1 MLRYWF
7 RPAPLDRPCALLLS
21 LCSLVGGVALAWHH
35 PLWPIQALVLFAL
48 WSLVVAWRPGLWLMV
63 VPTCVG
69 FLNFSP
75 WTGWIVFDEYDLLL
89 LATLSGGYAR
99 WALSPQ
105 AGPLAPAPRAMLLFT
120 ALLGGFGLWALFRGF
135 EDAGGMA
142 WDWFAGYTD
151 AMNSVRVFK
160 SLGFALLFVPLL
172 EQELAR
178 SATQANQ
185 RLASGMA
192 AGLAVVT
199 LAVVWERAAFPG
211 LLNFT
216 SNYRTSALFWEMHV
230 GGAALDGY
238 LALSAPFAVWA
249 VLSARRPVVW
259 AGAAMLALLAAY
271 AVLTG
276 FARGVYFAI
285 AAALL
290 ILGVLLQA
298 QASSVSPQ
306 DLTASRWRACRA
318 GDWRT
323 KASLVL
329 VLALVTEVVAV
340 LGTGSFMSERLASTH
355 RDLASRLEHWQRG
368 LAMLDS
374 PDDWWLGKGLG
385 RLPSNYAKLGPRSEF
400 PGSARLG
407 EEQASGGT
415 PPYFLTVLGP
425 PTVKALGGQYAM
437 TQHVSH
443 VFKQQHQIHVDIRV
457 QKATQVRI
465 HLCERHL
472 LYEGAC
478 QTASRWVAPNGSGW
492 QSLVLPLQG
501 PALNR
506 GPWYA
511 PRLAMLSLSVLNA
524 GGAAD
529 FDNLRLLG
537 PSHHNLLRNGNFSH
551 GLAHWFPA
559 AQSYFLPWHLDNLY
573 LEIRV
578 ERGMVGLLLWLALL
592 GYALWQLASKPARL
606 RPLSPYLA
614 ASLCAALCVGLVS
627 SLMDVPRIAFLFTF
641 LTFFSIQ
648 TSAKEGRT
656 PAATGQGLP
665 AREKSQT
672 ARSPSAQT

>member
-1 MLRYWF
+1 M
-7 RPAPLDRPCALLLS
+7 
-21 LCSLVGGVALAWHH
+21 
-35 PLWPIQALVLFAL
+35 
-48 WSLVVAWRPGLWLMV
+48 AWRPGLWLMV
-63 VPTCVG
+63 LPACVG

-75 WTGWIVFDEYDLLL
+75 WTGWLVFDEYDLLL

-99 WALSPQ
+99 WALRPQ
-105 AGPLAPAPRAMLLFT
+105 AGPQAPAPKAMLLFT
-120 ALLGGFGLWALFRGF
+120 ALLGGFGLLALFRGIG
-135 EDAGGMA
+135 DAGGMA
-142 WDWFAGYTD
+142 FDWFAAYTD
-151 AMNSVRVFK
+151 AMNSVRIFK

-172 EQELAR
+172 EQEMGR
-178 SATQANQ
+178 SGAQANQ
-185 RLASGMA
+185 RLACGMA
-192 AGLAVVT
+192 AGLVVVT

-259 AGAAMLALLAAY
+259 VGAAALALLAAY

-290 ILGVLLQA
+290 MLGILLQA
-298 QASSVSPQ
+298 QASSFSAQ
-306 DLTASRWRACRA
+306 DLMASCWRDCRA

-323 KASLVL
+323 RASLAL

-340 LGTGSFMSERLASTH
+340 LGTGSFMAERLASTH
-355 RDLASRLEHWQRG
+355 RDLSSRFEHWQRG
-368 LAMLDS
+368 LAVLDS
-374 PDDWWLGKGLG
+374 PTDWWIGKGLG
-385 RLPSNYAKLGPRSEF
+385 RLPFNYAKQGPWGEF
-400 PGSARLG
+400 PGGARLR
-407 EEQASGGT
+407 EEQGSGGT
-415 PPYFLTVLGP
+415 PQYFLTIGGP
-425 PTVKALGGQYAM
+425 PTVKALSGQYAM
-437 TQHVSH
+437 TQHVRH
-443 VFKQQHQIHVDIRV
+443 VFKEPHQVRVDIRV
-457 QKATQVRI
+457 QRSTQVRI
-465 HLCERHL
+465 SLCERHL
-472 LYEGAC
+472 LYEGVC
-478 QTASRWVAPNGSGW
+478 QTASRWVAPHGAGW

-501 PALNR
+501 PALNG

-524 GGAAD
+524 GGTAD

-537 PSHHNLLRNGNFSH
+537 PSPHNLLQNGSFSH

-573 LEIRV
+573 LEILV
-578 ERGMVGLLLWLALL
+578 ERGMGGLLLWLALL
-592 GYALWQLASKPARL
+592 GYAIWQLVSHPARL
-606 RPLSPYLA
+606 HPLSPYLA

-627 SLMDVPRIAFLFTF
+627 SLMDVPRIAFLFTL

-648 TSAKEGRT
+648 TSAKRGGT
-656 PAATGQGLP
+656 PEVAGAGL
-665 AREKSQT
+665 AC
-672 ARSPSAQT
+672 A